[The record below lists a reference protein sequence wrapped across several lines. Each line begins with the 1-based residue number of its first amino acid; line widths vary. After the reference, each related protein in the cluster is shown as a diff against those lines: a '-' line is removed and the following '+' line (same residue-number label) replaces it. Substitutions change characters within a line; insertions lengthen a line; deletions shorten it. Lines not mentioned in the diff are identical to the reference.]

1 MALAPEKSTAEPEPV
16 DDGWPFSEDAAA
28 GADEA
33 PRNRG
38 KLLVGLLVLLAL
50 GVAAVGLVVL
60 VAPSVNAVGGCGGG

>member
-1 MALAPEKSTAEPEPV
+1 MALAPEMSTAEPEPV
-16 DDGWPFSEDAAA
+16 DDGWPFREDAA

-38 KLLVGLLVLLAL
+38 RLLVGLLVLLAL
-50 GVAAVGLVVL
+50 GVVAVGLVVL